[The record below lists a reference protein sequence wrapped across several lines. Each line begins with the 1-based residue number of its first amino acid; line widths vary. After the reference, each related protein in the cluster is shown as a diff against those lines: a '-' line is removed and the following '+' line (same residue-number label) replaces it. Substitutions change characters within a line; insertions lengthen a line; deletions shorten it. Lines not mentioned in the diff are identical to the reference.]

1 MWEIKL
7 QGPHDKLARCP
18 SATLVCELP
27 YKIKPLGRTEQS
39 QNFCFGACM
48 QWQEPDVSERVLLCG
63 TTSPSEDIQP
73 YREAHGL
80 ASMVSFYFLPN

>member
-1 MWEIKL
+1 MSLCRPVVESTEPLSPLKKRGKATHGHLRTFFFFLKHLVVLMWEIKL

-39 QNFCFGACM
+39 QNF
-48 QWQEPDVSERVLLCG
+48 
-63 TTSPSEDIQP
+63 
-73 YREAHGL
+73 
-80 ASMVSFYFLPN
+80 